1 MVILFGEGSERGSI
15 PGTITA
21 LTEKGFTVRPRFE
34 PRDVSMEID
43 PAAKFYFQEN
53 LDLDSIHTG
62 ETLAFTGKVIGGDAK
77 APTTLVLRSIAPAD
91 SDAPETDVGGGD
103 GPFGGGK
110 SVTATVKGKIT
121 SLDPLQVQTEDG
133 HEVKIK
139 VPGQLTYARY
149 RPIDRGTLKADQKVL
164 IVGRQRGNGGIAD
177 LIVVNPSLVMGPGF

>member
-1 MVILFGEGSERGSI
+1 
-15 PGTITA
+15 
-21 LTEKGFTVRPRFE
+21 
-34 PRDVSMEID
+34 
-43 PAAKFYFQEN
+43 
-53 LDLDSIHTG
+53 
-62 ETLAFTGKVIGGDAK
+62 
-77 APTTLVLRSIAPAD
+77 
-91 SDAPETDVGGGD
+91 
-103 GPFGGGK
+103 
-110 SVTATVKGKIT
+110 VTATVKGKIT